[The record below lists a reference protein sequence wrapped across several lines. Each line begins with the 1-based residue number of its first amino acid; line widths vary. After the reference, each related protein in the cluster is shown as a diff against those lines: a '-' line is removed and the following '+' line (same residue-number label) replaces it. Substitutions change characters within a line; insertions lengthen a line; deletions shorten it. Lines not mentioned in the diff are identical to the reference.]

1 VSRDSAIADLDV
13 LPLMASPRSALSV
26 RRSPMLYLAIGGY
39 VFFLPVQ
46 IQGKIMNI
54 APSDLF
60 LIIAILSGL
69 GSLRF
74 VSGAWSPWHAGLIF
88 SFLTGVFIT
97 FSGIGQL
104 TPYIFI
110 KIVGLLFLFASYM
123 LITSVA
129 TTWSDVWSILRTFV
143 IAVTLNCAVAL
154 VSYLAPL
161 TIPGVNY
168 GTDRVSGM
176 LIDPNAFGGLV
187 MMALVIQGV
196 TYRSGKPLVAG
207 TAGLFCGCILVVAL
221 FLTFSRSA
229 WMGLGMAMG
238 VVAYLRPKVLISYV
252 PLACLAAIC
261 ALVLASSRDS
271 SKALSLAERKNTA
284 EQRLDQIKEAI
295 PLIRENPILG
305 VGIGGFVYA
314 QRTKQPTRPYI
325 HNTTVWMLT
334 DFGLVGL
341 TVFLGLISWM
351 FVRGVRVFRRVAFA
365 ERPVVLGL
373 LAAHAGMFGVS
384 AGIEAL
390 YQRHWWLFMALLG
403 ASFSIYSKTKAH
415 AQYPAFR

>member
-1 VSRDSAIADLDV
+1 MIQDSVVADLNV
-13 LPLMASPRSALSV
+13 LPVNASPKPVLSA
-26 RRSPMLYLAIGGY
+26 RRSPVLYLAVGGY

-46 IQGKIMNI
+46 IQGKVMNI

-60 LIIAILSGL
+60 LIVAILSEI

-74 VSGAWSPWHAGLIF
+74 VSGAWSPWHAGLVF
-88 SFLTGVFIT
+88 SFLIGVFIT

-104 TPYIFI
+104 TPYVFI

-129 TTWSDVWSILRTFV
+129 TGWQDVRLLLKTFV
-143 IAVTLNCAVAL
+143 TAVTLNSAAAL
-154 VSYLAPL
+154 AAYLFSL
-161 TIPGVNY
+161 NIPGVNY
-168 GTDRVSGM
+168 GSDRISGM

-187 MMALVIQGV
+187 MMALVIHGV
-196 TYRSGKPLVAG
+196 TYRDGKPLIGG
-207 TAGLFCGCILVVAL
+207 TAGLFCGCVLAVAL

-229 WMGLGMAMG
+229 WMGLGLAMG
-238 VVAYLRPKVLISYV
+238 VVAYLRPKVLVSYV
-252 PLACLAAIC
+252 PLACLAVIC
-261 ALVLASSRDS
+261 ALVLAGSRDS
-271 SKALSLAERKNTA
+271 SKALSLAERRNTA
-284 EQRLDQIKEAI
+284 EQRLDQIREAI
-295 PLIRENPILG
+295 PLIRENPVLG

-341 TVFLGLISWM
+341 TIFIGLISWI
-351 FVRGVRVFRRVAFA
+351 FVRGVRVFRRVGRT

-373 LAAHAGMFGVS
+373 MAAHAGMFGVS
-384 AGIEAL
+384 VGIEAL

-403 ASFSIYSKTKAH
+403 ACFSIYTKNRVPAPY
-415 AQYPAFR
+415 QAFR